1 MRIIFLTLI
10 VWFIAPNS
18 FANENID
25 KINSFGKKIDNCR
38 EIFLKE
44 KDETNFP
51 LMKYYKD
58 NMQVHEDLQK
68 CYIDVA
74 TEIFE
79 IYYTDNKKL
88 MFEKINSY
96 IKDTYEY
103 NILIYYNSNHCKNN
117 CGLLGYLY
125 AKQATSYDL
134 QNYLIRMLSQLEVIY
149 GN

>member
-10 VWFIAPNS
+10 AWFIIPYS

-38 EIFLKE
+38 EIFIKKKSE
-44 KDETNFP
+44 IDFP

-74 TEIFE
+74 AEIFE
-79 IYYTDNKKL
+79 AYYTDNKQIMVNKL
-88 MFEKINSY
+88 NSY
-96 IKDTYEY
+96 IDDIYEY
-103 NILIYYNSNHCKNN
+103 NQIIYYNSNHCKEN
-117 CGLLGYLY
+117 CGSLGDLY

-134 QNYLIRMLSQLEVIY
+134 QNYLIRMLSQLEAVY